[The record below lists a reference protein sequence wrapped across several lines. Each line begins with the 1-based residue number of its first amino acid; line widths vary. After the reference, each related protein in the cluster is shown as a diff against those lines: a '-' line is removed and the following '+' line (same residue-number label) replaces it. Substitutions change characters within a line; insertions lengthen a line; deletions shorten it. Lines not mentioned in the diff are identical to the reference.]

1 MAEAST
7 IDFTTDSVD
16 GKSSSIHIA
25 SDQLIDPYCEL
36 CFENKGEKVT
46 TDCFCKECNLCLCT
60 SCHDVH
66 KQVPSLQRH
75 QILRGS
81 RMPRSL
87 ADKPI
92 KYPDCELHIGNI
104 NDRYC
109 HEHHEMLCSECLKQ
123 NHQRC
128 HVDTITDLC
137 KILGSDDIK
146 CFTAMVDNVELYVQN
161 TQSKLQNNIS
171 DLTKEQENEI
181 KRAEQAKQDMIQKAN
196 DMFNETVSGI
206 SKHYHNKVGEIK
218 SHIGGLTDELH
229 GLDEIR
235 KKLNR
240 KVSIKFDPNLFIQ
253 MQQMVDT
260 TQTCKREIDDMISE
274 IKTTNISFS
283 FSKEISEFLACKS
296 FVDVQEI
303 SSPLSITD
311 DVGDI
316 FFPYITSQAGRPYG
330 ASQAGRPYGT
340 SQSGRPYGTSQA
352 GRPYGTSQAGRPY
365 ITSQAG
371 RPYIT
376 SQAGRP
382 YITSQAG
389 RPYGASQAGR
399 PYGTSQSGR
408 SYITSPAG
416 RPYGTSQAGRSY
428 GTSQAGRSYI
438 TSPAGRSYIT
448 SQAGRLYG
456 TSQAGRP
463 YITSQAGRPYGTSQA
478 GRSYGTSQAGRSY
491 ITSPAGRPYGTS
503 QAGRPY
509 ITSQAGRPYGTSQ
522 AGRSYGTSQAGRSYI
537 TSPAGRSYI
546 TSQAGRTILAK
557 KNSVDISH
565 IIARKMSH
573 MNITTPKDNDQ
584 PWVGGLA
591 VTDNGTL
598 LVGDFNIPTLKVF
611 SQDNT
616 LLSSVPLSSDW
627 CTDVTVTEDDI
638 AVVSTRDKTL
648 HFLDISNPPS
658 SSVQRPMQLGY
669 TVLGITT
676 THKDNLVV
684 TARTTPPSVR
694 MIDTNGK
701 EVWSVSKGPDNQQL
715 FDTPYYIV
723 TSKINDTETVIVS
736 DRLKETLTL
745 LNANNG
751 SLLKIV
757 DMQGTGPLGITV
769 DNNGNIFVACNITSE
784 ICVWSNDFT
793 KSRTLISRK
802 ELEMEPRCIAYSR
815 STDTLYIS
823 YYEDCDYIERFN
835 FLWLTN
841 NLSHILE
848 LQNLVYRT
856 H

>member
-109 HEHHEMLCSECLKQ
+109 REHHEMLCSECLKQ

-146 CFTAMVDNVELYVQN
+146 SFTAMVDNVELYVQN

-171 DLTKEQENEI
+171 DLTREQENEI

-196 DMFNETVSGI
+196 EMFNEIVSGI
-206 SKHYHNKVGEIK
+206 TKHYHNKVGEIK
-218 SHIGGLTDELH
+218 SHIVGLIDELH
-229 GLDEIR
+229 DLDGIR

-240 KVSIKFDPNLFIQ
+240 KVSTKFDPNLFIQ
-253 MQQMVDT
+253 MQQIVDT

-283 FSKEISEFLACKS
+283 FSKEISDFLSCKS
-296 FVDVQEI
+296 FGDVQEI

-330 ASQAGRPYGT
+330 
-340 SQSGRPYGTSQA
+340 
-352 GRPYGTSQAGRPY
+352 
-365 ITSQAG
+365 
-371 RPYIT
+371 
-376 SQAGRP
+376 
-382 YITSQAG
+382 TSQAG

-399 PYGTSQSGR
+399 PYGTSQ
-408 SYITSPAG
+408 
-416 RPYGTSQAGRSY
+416 AGRSY
-428 GTSQAGRSYI
+428 SS
-438 TSPAGRSYIT
+438 
-448 SQAGRLYG
+448 
-456 TSQAGRP
+456 SQAGRP
-463 YITSQAGRPYGTSQA
+463 YITSQS
-478 GRSYGTSQAGRSY
+478 
-491 ITSPAGRPYGTS
+491 
-503 QAGRPY
+503 
-509 ITSQAGRPYGTSQ
+509 
-522 AGRSYGTSQAGRSYI
+522 
-537 TSPAGRSYI
+537 
-546 TSQAGRTILAK
+546 GRTILAK

-573 MNITTPKDNDQ
+573 VNITSPKDNDQ
-584 PWVGGLA
+584 LWVGGLA

-598 LVGDFNIPTLKVF
+598 LVGDCINRTLKVF

-616 LLSSVPLSSDW
+616 LLSSVPLSAG
-627 CTDVTVTEDDI
+627 CNDVTVTEDDI

-648 HFLDISNPPS
+648 HFLDITNPPS
-658 SSVQRPMQLGY
+658 SSVQRSVSLGN
-669 TVLGITT
+669 TVCGITT
-676 THKDNLVV
+676 THKDKLVV
-684 TARTTPPSVR
+684 TVDTTPPSVR
-694 MIDTNGK
+694 MIDRNGK
-701 EVWSVSKGPDNQQL
+701 VVWSVTKGPDNQQL

-723 TSKINDTETVIVS
+723 TSKINDTETVIVT
-736 DRLKETLTL
+736 DWRKDTLTL

-757 DMQGTGPLGITV
+757 DMEGKSPRGITV
-769 DNNGNIFVACNITSE
+769 DNYGSIFVACGKTSE

-793 KSRTLISRK
+793 QSRTLISGK
-802 ELEMEPRCIAYSR
+802 ELERDPRDIAYSR
-815 STDTLYIS
+815 STDTLYIGF
-823 YYEDCDYIERFN
+823 YGLCKRFQ
-835 FLWLTN
+835 
-841 NLSHILE
+841 LSMAD
-848 LQNLVYRT
+848 Q
-856 H
+856 

>member
-296 FVDVQEI
+296 FGDVQEI

-330 ASQAGRPYGT
+330 ASQAGKPYGT

-399 PYGTSQSGR
+399 PYGTSQS
-408 SYITSPAG
+408 
-416 RPYGTSQAGRSY
+416 
-428 GTSQAGRSYI
+428 
-438 TSPAGRSYIT
+438 
-448 SQAGRLYG
+448 
-456 TSQAGRP
+456 
-463 YITSQAGRPYGTSQA
+463 
-478 GRSYGTSQAGRSY
+478 GRSY

-627 CTDVTVTEDDI
+627 CNDVTVTEDDI

-648 HFLDISNPPS
+648 HFLDITNPPS

-823 YYEDCDYIERFN
+823 YYEDCDYIERFQ
-835 FLWLTN
+835 
-841 NLSHILE
+841 LSVAD
-848 LQNLVYRT
+848 Q
-856 H
+856 

>member
-1 MAEAST
+1 MAEASK

-109 HEHHEMLCSECLKQ
+109 REHHEMLCSECLKQ

-146 CFTAMVDNVELYVQN
+146 SFTTMVDNVELYVQN

-171 DLTKEQENEI
+171 DLTREQENEI

-196 DMFNETVSGI
+196 EMFNETVSGI
-206 SKHYHNKVGEIK
+206 TKHYHNKVGEIK
-218 SHIGGLTDELH
+218 SHIVGLTDELH
-229 GLDEIR
+229 DLDEIR

-253 MQQMVDT
+253 MQQIVNT
-260 TQTCKREIDDMISE
+260 TQTCKREIDDTISE

-283 FSKEISEFLACKS
+283 FSKEIPAFLSCKS
-296 FVDVQEI
+296 FGDIQET

-311 DVGDI
+311 DIKDI

-330 ASQAGRPYGT
+330 T
-340 SQSGRPYGTSQA
+340 SQ
-352 GRPYGTSQAGRPY
+352 
-365 ITSQAG
+365 
-371 RPYIT
+371 
-376 SQAGRP
+376 
-382 YITSQAG
+382 
-389 RPYGASQAGR
+389 
-399 PYGTSQSGR
+399 
-408 SYITSPAG
+408 
-416 RPYGTSQAGRSY
+416 
-428 GTSQAGRSYI
+428 
-438 TSPAGRSYIT
+438 
-448 SQAGRLYG
+448 L
-456 TSQAGRP
+456 
-463 YITSQAGRPYGTSQA
+463 
-478 GRSYGTSQAGRSY
+478 
-491 ITSPAGRPYGTS
+491 
-503 QAGRPY
+503 
-509 ITSQAGRPYGTSQ
+509 
-522 AGRSYGTSQAGRSYI
+522 
-537 TSPAGRSYI
+537 
-546 TSQAGRTILAK
+546 GRTILAK

-565 IIARKMSH
+565 IVARKMSH
-573 MNITTPKDNDQ
+573 MNITSPNDNDK
-584 PWVGGLA
+584 PCVGGLA
-591 VTDNGTL
+591 VTGNGTL
-598 LVGDFNIPTLKVF
+598 LVGYCNNDTLKVF
-611 SQDNT
+611 SQDST
-616 LLSSVPLSSDW
+616 LLSSVPLSAG
-627 CTDVTVTEDDI
+627 CLDVTVTEDDI

-658 SSVQRPMQLGY
+658 SSVQRSVSLRY
-669 TVLGITT
+669 LVLAITPYSD
-676 THKDNLVV
+676 KLVV
-684 TARTTPPSVR
+684 TTCTAPRSVR
-694 MIDTNGK
+694 MIDKNGK

-715 FDTPYYIV
+715 FVKPYYIV
-723 TSKINDTETVIVS
+723 TSKINDTETVIVT
-736 DRLKETLTL
+736 DWKKETLTL

-751 SLLKIV
+751 SLLKII
-757 DMQGTGPLGITV
+757 DMEGKDPRGITV
-769 DNNGNIFVACNITSE
+769 DNDGNIFVACHSE

-802 ELEMEPRCIAYSR
+802 DLERKPVCIAYSS
-815 STDTLYIS
+815 STDTLYIG
-823 YYEDCDYIERFN
+823 YYGYCDYIERFQ
-835 FLWLTN
+835 
-841 NLSHILE
+841 LSMAD
-848 LQNLVYRT
+848 Q
-856 H
+856 

>member
-81 RMPRSL
+81 RMPISL

-109 HEHHEMLCSECLKQ
+109 REHHEMLCSECLKQ

-146 CFTAMVDNVELYVQN
+146 CFTAMVDNVELYIQN

-171 DLTKEQENEI
+171 DLTREQENEI

-196 DMFNETVSGI
+196 EMFNETVSGI
-206 SKHYHNKVGEIK
+206 TKHYHNKVGEIK
-218 SHIGGLTDELH
+218 SHIVGLIDELH
-229 GLDEIR
+229 DLDEIIN
-235 KKLNR
+235 KLNR
-240 KVSIKFDPNLFIQ
+240 KVSTKFDPNLFIQ
-253 MQQMVDT
+253 MQQIVDT
-260 TQTCKREIDDMISE
+260 TRTCKREIDDMISE

-283 FSKEISEFLACKS
+283 FSEEISDFLACKS
-296 FVDVQEI
+296 FGDVPEI

-330 ASQAGRPYGT
+330 T
-340 SQSGRPYGTSQA
+340 SQ
-352 GRPYGTSQAGRPY
+352 
-365 ITSQAG
+365 
-371 RPYIT
+371 
-376 SQAGRP
+376 
-382 YITSQAG
+382 
-389 RPYGASQAGR
+389 
-399 PYGTSQSGR
+399 
-408 SYITSPAG
+408 
-416 RPYGTSQAGRSY
+416 
-428 GTSQAGRSYI
+428 
-438 TSPAGRSYIT
+438 
-448 SQAGRLYG
+448 L
-456 TSQAGRP
+456 
-463 YITSQAGRPYGTSQA
+463 
-478 GRSYGTSQAGRSY
+478 
-491 ITSPAGRPYGTS
+491 
-503 QAGRPY
+503 
-509 ITSQAGRPYGTSQ
+509 
-522 AGRSYGTSQAGRSYI
+522 
-537 TSPAGRSYI
+537 
-546 TSQAGRTILAK
+546 GRTILAK

-565 IIARKMSH
+565 IVARKMSH
-573 MNITTPKDNDQ
+573 MNITSPKDNNK
-584 PWVGGLA
+584 PGVSGLA

-598 LVGDFNIPTLKVF
+598 LVADFNNDTLKVF

-616 LLSSVPLSSDW
+616 LLSSVRLSDV

-638 AVVSTRDKTL
+638 TVVRTGDKTL
-648 HFLDISNPPS
+648 HFLDISDPPS
-658 SSVQRPMQLGY
+658 SSVQRSVSLSY
-669 TVLGITT
+669 NVLGITAY
-676 THKDNLVV
+676 KDKLVV
-684 TARTTPPSVR
+684 IAYTGLFSPPSVR

-715 FDTPYYIV
+715 FVSPVYIV

-736 DRLKETLTL
+736 DYRKETLTL

-757 DMQGTGPLGITV
+757 DMKGKYPCGITV
-769 DNNGNIFVACNITSE
+769 DNDGNIFVACGRTRE
-784 ICVWSNDFT
+784 ICVWSNDLT
-793 KSRTLISRK
+793 QSRTLISGK
-802 ELEMEPRCIAYSR
+802 DLEREPREIAYSR
-815 STDTLYIS
+815 STDTLYIG
-823 YYEDCDYIERFN
+823 YGNDCDYIERFQ
-835 FLWLTN
+835 
-841 NLSHILE
+841 LSMAD
-848 LQNLVYRT
+848 Q
-856 H
+856 

>member
-16 GKSSSIHIA
+16 GESSSIHIA

-109 HEHHEMLCSECLKQ
+109 REHHEMLCSECLKQ

-128 HVDTITDLC
+128 HVDTITELC

-146 CFTAMVDNVELYVQN
+146 SFTAMVDNVELYVQN

-171 DLTKEQENEI
+171 DLTREQENEI

-196 DMFNETVSGI
+196 EMFNETVSGI
-206 SKHYHNKVGEIK
+206 TKHYHNKVGEIK
-218 SHIGGLTDELH
+218 SHIVGLTDELH
-229 GLDEIR
+229 DLDEIR
-235 KKLNR
+235 KKLNK
-240 KVSIKFDPNLFIQ
+240 KVSTKFDPNLFIQ

-283 FSKEISEFLACKS
+283 FSKEISDFLACKS
-296 FVDVQEI
+296 FGDVQEI

-316 FFPYITSQAGRPYG
+316 FFPYITSQAGRSYG
-330 ASQAGRPYGT
+330 A
-340 SQSGRPYGTSQA
+340 
-352 GRPYGTSQAGRPY
+352 
-365 ITSQAG
+365 
-371 RPYIT
+371 
-376 SQAGRP
+376 
-382 YITSQAG
+382 
-389 RPYGASQAGR
+389 
-399 PYGTSQSGR
+399 
-408 SYITSPAG
+408 
-416 RPYGTSQAGRSY
+416 
-428 GTSQAGRSYI
+428 
-438 TSPAGRSYIT
+438 
-448 SQAGRLYG
+448 
-456 TSQAGRP
+456 
-463 YITSQAGRPYGTSQA
+463 SQAGRPYGTSQA
-478 GRSYGTSQAGRSY
+478 GRSYGTSQAGR
-491 ITSPAGRPYGTS
+491 P
-503 QAGRPY
+503 
-509 ITSQAGRPYGTSQ
+509 
-522 AGRSYGTSQAGRSYI
+522 
-537 TSPAGRSYI
+537 
-546 TSQAGRTILAK
+546 ILAK

-573 MNITTPKDNDQ
+573 MNITSPKDNDQ

-598 LVGDFNIPTLKVF
+598 LVSNYNNATLKVF
-611 SQDNT
+611 SQDST
-616 LLSSVPLSSDW
+616 LVSSVPLSDR
-627 CTDVTVTEDDI
+627 CRDVTVTEDDI
-638 AVVSTRDKTL
+638 AVVSTGDKTL
-648 HFLDISNPPS
+648 HFLNIPDPLS
-658 SSVQRPMQLGY
+658 SSVQRSVTLGY
-669 TVLGITT
+669 SAWCIATY
-676 THKDNLVV
+676 KEKLVV
-684 TARTTPPSVR
+684 TTYTTPRSVR
-694 MIDTNGK
+694 MIDMNGK
-701 EVWSVSKGPDNQQL
+701 EVWSVSKGPDNQEL
-715 FDTPYYIV
+715 FDAPRYIV

-736 DRLKETLTL
+736 DWKKETLTL

-757 DMQGTGPLGITV
+757 DMLGTGPLG
-769 DNNGNIFVACNITSE
+769 
-784 ICVWSNDFT
+784 
-793 KSRTLISRK
+793 R
-802 ELEMEPRCIAYSR
+802 PYS
-815 STDTLYIS
+815 
-823 YYEDCDYIERFN
+823 
-835 FLWLTN
+835 
-841 NLSHILE
+841 
-848 LQNLVYRT
+848 LQQNSG
-856 H
+856 

>member
-66 KQVPSLQRH
+66 KKVPSLQRH

-253 MQQMVDT
+253 MKQMVDT

-283 FSKEISEFLACKS
+283 FSKEISDFLACKS
-296 FVDVQEI
+296 FGDVQEI

-340 SQSGRPYGTSQA
+340 SQ
-352 GRPYGTSQAGRPY
+352 
-365 ITSQAG
+365 
-371 RPYIT
+371 
-376 SQAGRP
+376 
-382 YITSQAG
+382 
-389 RPYGASQAGR
+389 
-399 PYGTSQSGR
+399 
-408 SYITSPAG
+408 
-416 RPYGTSQAGRSY
+416 AGRSY
-428 GTSQAGRSYI
+428 GTSQAGR
-438 TSPAGRSYIT
+438 P
-448 SQAGRLYG
+448 
-456 TSQAGRP
+456 
-463 YITSQAGRPYGTSQA
+463 
-478 GRSYGTSQAGRSY
+478 
-491 ITSPAGRPYGTS
+491 
-503 QAGRPY
+503 
-509 ITSQAGRPYGTSQ
+509 
-522 AGRSYGTSQAGRSYI
+522 
-537 TSPAGRSYI
+537 
-546 TSQAGRTILAK
+546 ILAK

-565 IIARKMSH
+565 IVARKMSH
-573 MNITTPKDNDQ
+573 MNITSPKDNDQ
-584 PWVGGLA
+584 PLVGGLA

-598 LVGDFNIPTLKVF
+598 LVGDCINRTLKVF

-616 LLSSVPLSSDW
+616 LLSSVPLS
-627 CTDVTVTEDDI
+627 DVCYYVTVTAVTEDDI
-638 AVVSTRDKTL
+638 AVVSTRDKAL
-648 HFLDISNPPS
+648 HFLDISNPPTS
-658 SSVQRPMQLGY
+658 ASVQRPMQLGY
-669 TVLGITT
+669 DVWGITSY
-676 THKDNLVV
+676 KDRLVV
-684 TARTTPPSVR
+684 TARTTPRSVR
-694 MIDTNGK
+694 MIDINGK

-715 FDTPYYIV
+715 FVKPYYIV
-723 TSKINDTETVIVS
+723 TSKINDTDTVIVS
-736 DRLKETLTL
+736 DYVKETLTL

-757 DMQGTGPLGITV
+757 DMKGKGPRGITV
-769 DNNGNIFVACNITSE
+769 DNYGNIFVACYTTRE

-802 ELEMEPRCIAYSR
+802 DLGGTPYCIAYSR
-815 STDTLYIS
+815 STDTLYIGC
-823 YYEDCDYIERFN
+823 YAARDYIER
-835 FLWLTN
+835 LQ
-841 NLSHILE
+841 LSMAD
-848 LQNLVYRT
+848 Q
-856 H
+856 

>member
-104 NDRYC
+104 QDRYC
-109 HEHHEMLCSECLKQ
+109 REHHEMLCSECLKQ

-146 CFTAMVDNVELYVQN
+146 SFTAMVDNVELYVQN

-196 DMFNETVSGI
+196 EMFNETVSGI
-206 SKHYHNKVGEIK
+206 TKHYHNKVGEIK
-218 SHIGGLTDELH
+218 SHIVGLTDELH
-229 GLDEIR
+229 DLDEIR

-253 MQQMVDT
+253 MQQIVNT
-260 TQTCKREIDDMISE
+260 TQTCKREIDDTISE

-283 FSKEISEFLACKS
+283 FSKEISAFLSCKS
-296 FVDVQEI
+296 FGDIQEI

-311 DVGDI
+311 DIKDI

-330 ASQAGRPYGT
+330 T
-340 SQSGRPYGTSQA
+340 SQ
-352 GRPYGTSQAGRPY
+352 
-365 ITSQAG
+365 
-371 RPYIT
+371 
-376 SQAGRP
+376 
-382 YITSQAG
+382 
-389 RPYGASQAGR
+389 
-399 PYGTSQSGR
+399 
-408 SYITSPAG
+408 
-416 RPYGTSQAGRSY
+416 
-428 GTSQAGRSYI
+428 
-438 TSPAGRSYIT
+438 
-448 SQAGRLYG
+448 L
-456 TSQAGRP
+456 
-463 YITSQAGRPYGTSQA
+463 
-478 GRSYGTSQAGRSY
+478 
-491 ITSPAGRPYGTS
+491 
-503 QAGRPY
+503 
-509 ITSQAGRPYGTSQ
+509 
-522 AGRSYGTSQAGRSYI
+522 
-537 TSPAGRSYI
+537 
-546 TSQAGRTILAK
+546 GRTILAK

-565 IIARKMSH
+565 IVARKMSH
-573 MNITTPKDNDQ
+573 MNITSPKDNNK
-584 PWVGGLA
+584 PYVNGLA

-598 LVGDFNIPTLKVF
+598 LVGDSKNRTLKVF
-611 SQDNT
+611 SQDTT
-616 LLSSVPLSSDW
+616 LVSSVPLSDW
-627 CTDVTVTEDDI
+627 CDDVTVTEDDI
-638 AVVSTRDKTL
+638 AVVSTGDKTL
-648 HFLDISNPPS
+648 HYLDISNPPS

-669 TVLGITT
+669 VVWGITSY
-676 THKDNLVV
+676 KDRLVV
-684 TARTTPPSVR
+684 TARTTPRSVR
-694 MIDTNGK
+694 MFDRNGK
-701 EVWSVSKGPDNQQL
+701 EVWFVSKGPDNQQL
-715 FDTPYYIV
+715 FDRPYYIV

-736 DRLKETLTL
+736 DWGKETLTL

-802 ELEMEPRCIAYSR
+802 DLEMELRCIAYSR
-815 STDTLYIS
+815 STDTLYIG
-823 YYEDCDYIERFN
+823 YNTYCDYIERFQ
-835 FLWLTN
+835 
-841 NLSHILE
+841 LSVAD
-848 LQNLVYRT
+848 Q
-856 H
+856 

>member
-7 IDFTTDSVD
+7 TDFTTDSVD

-92 KYPDCELHIGNI
+92 KYPDCELHIGNT

-109 HEHHEMLCSECLKQ
+109 HEHYEMLCSECLKQ

-146 CFTAMVDNVELYVQN
+146 SFTAMVDNVELYVQN

-196 DMFNETVSGI
+196 EMFNETVSGI
-206 SKHYHNKVGEIK
+206 TKHYHNKVGEIK
-218 SHIGGLTDELH
+218 SHIVGLTDELH
-229 GLDEIR
+229 DLDEIR

-253 MQQMVDT
+253 MQQIVNT

-283 FSKEISEFLACKS
+283 FSKEISAFLSCKS
-296 FVDVQEI
+296 FGDIQEI
-303 SSPLSITD
+303 SSPLSITV

-316 FFPYITSQAGRPYG
+316 FFPYVTSQVERSYGTSQAGRSYG
-330 ASQAGRPYGT
+330 TSQVGRSYGTSQAGRSYGT
-340 SQSGRPYGTSQA
+340 SQAGRSYGTSQA

-365 ITSQAG
+365 IASQAERPNITSQAGRPNITSQVG

-376 SQAGRP
+376 SQ
-382 YITSQAG
+382 S
-389 RPYGASQAGR
+389 
-399 PYGTSQSGR
+399 
-408 SYITSPAG
+408 
-416 RPYGTSQAGRSY
+416 
-428 GTSQAGRSYI
+428 
-438 TSPAGRSYIT
+438 
-448 SQAGRLYG
+448 
-456 TSQAGRP
+456 
-463 YITSQAGRPYGTSQA
+463 
-478 GRSYGTSQAGRSY
+478 
-491 ITSPAGRPYGTS
+491 
-503 QAGRPY
+503 
-509 ITSQAGRPYGTSQ
+509 
-522 AGRSYGTSQAGRSYI
+522 
-537 TSPAGRSYI
+537 
-546 TSQAGRTILAK
+546 GRTILAK
-557 KNSVDISH
+557 KESVDISH
-565 IIARKMSH
+565 IVARKMSH
-573 MNITTPKDNDQ
+573 MNIRSPKDNNK
-584 PWVGGLA
+584 PRVSGLA
-591 VTDNGTL
+591 VTDNGSL
-598 LVGDFNIPTLKVF
+598 LVVDWDNDTLKVF
-611 SQDNT
+611 SQDTT
-616 LLSSVPLSSDW
+616 LVSSVRLSDW
-627 CTDVTVTEDDI
+627 CTGVTVTEDDT
-638 AVVSTRDKTL
+638 AVVSTRDKKL
-648 HFLDISNPPS
+648 HFLNISNS
-658 SSVQRPMQLGY
+658 SAASVQRSVTLGY
-669 TVLGITT
+669 SACGIATY
-676 THKDNLVV
+676 KDRLVV
-684 TARTTPPSVR
+684 TACTTPHSVR
-694 MIDTNGK
+694 MIDMNGK
-701 EVWSVSKGPDNQQL
+701 EVWSVTKGPDNQQFFVVPL
-715 FDTPYYIV
+715 YTV

-736 DRLKETLTL
+736 DCWKETLTL

-757 DMQGTGPLGITV
+757 DMKGKWPLGITV
-769 DNNGNIFVACNITSE
+769 DNDGNIFVACDTTSE

-793 KSRTLISRK
+793 KSRTLISGK
-802 ELEMEPRCIAYSR
+802 DLEMTPGCIAYSS
-815 STDTLYIS
+815 STDTLYIG
-823 YYEDCDYIERFN
+823 YHTYCDYIERFQ
-835 FLWLTN
+835 
-841 NLSHILE
+841 LSLAD
-848 LQNLVYRT
+848 Q
-856 H
+856 